1 MRHIALF
8 AIALMS
14 TAAESSPREKLSP
27 EGQAIF
33 EAYYSKKL
41 VDGRASKG
49 TWDNASDLHKRISE
63 LLTTPNPDLKTIRQ
77 LIAKEQRLRLK
88 AQQEAIK
95 EIGALIEQLPPADQV
110 VRLRSMYPKTLPPI
124 VISVSKG
131 PPPDRPK

>member
-8 AIALMS
+8 AIALIS
-14 TAAESSPREKLSP
+14 TAAESSPRQKLSP

-41 VDGRASKG
+41 VDGRAWKG

-63 LLTTPNPDLKTIRQ
+63 LLTAPNPDLKTIRQ
-77 LIAKEQRLRLK
+77 LIAKEQQLRLR

-110 VRLRSMYPKTLPPI
+110 VWLRSMYPITVPPI

-131 PPPDRPK
+131 PPPDPPK

>member
-8 AIALMS
+8 AIALIS

-41 VDGRASKG
+41 VDGLAWKG

-63 LLTTPNPDLKTIRQ
+63 LLKAPNPDLKAIRQ
-77 LIAKEQRLRLK
+77 LIAKEQQLKLR

-110 VRLRSMYPKTLPPI
+110 VWLRSMYPI
-124 VISVSKG
+124 
-131 PPPDRPK
+131 